1 MSLTLHLRGLYALEE
16 ATSLPGDRFQ
26 VAGGS
31 RQLAG
36 VEPQA
41 AAAVRGL
48 LAGPGLDAV
57 AGVRVA
63 VEPPVVL
70 QVVAQPGHPAAGGL
84 QWQPPGLARG
94 NLLPTAQESLGRGL
108 AEGPGA
114 AVCLSHHFP
123 CTGQRV
129 GPL

>member
-1 MSLTLHLRGLYALEE
+1 MHFAARGDPCCQLPGDLEL
-16 ATSLPGDRFQ
+16 TSLPGDRFQ

-57 AGVRVA
+57 AGV
-63 VEPPVVL
+63 L
-70 QVVAQPGHPAAGGL
+70 QGEGRGGCN
-84 QWQPPGLARG
+84 ARG
-94 NLLPTAQESLGRGL
+94 SQDQP
-108 AEGPGA
+108 
-114 AVCLSHHFP
+114 SHS
-123 CTGQRV
+123 CIIT
-129 GPL
+129 LK